1 MSIGYY
7 RFLSRQ
13 AIHMNLR
20 NLNIA
25 PRSLLCFGFF
35 ALLITALGLF
45 SLLQSA
51 GLKESRE
58 TLQDNVLPTVQ
69 AIEQIKTDL
78 VTIRLGNTGLRA
90 ATNADGAKRQ
100 LERISQARGSL
111 EADVRKLKPL
121 LTTEAGLKAFSTMER
136 NLTAYLGVHGRFLE
150 AVDQKREDV
159 INSMTATTGEMTQA
173 AELLSKD
180 IAEVS
185 RLANLKMAES
195 DAMADQTYSQ
205 SRNVTIAAIVIA
217 LAATLALAALFTRSL
232 VAPIAKALAVA
243 QQIAANDL
251 SKPIEVDAKDE
262 PGRLLE
268 ALSVMQQNLRRT
280 LGELGDSSTQ
290 LASTSEEMTAV
301 TEDSLRGVQRQN
313 DEINQAATAINQM
326 SAAVEEVARNASLAS
341 TAARDSSESAANGSK
356 RVGETVSVINELH
369 QAVGAT
375 AVEIDGLA
383 VQVQGIS
390 GVLDVIRGI
399 ADQTNLLA
407 LNAAIEAARAGE
419 AGRGFAVVADEVRA
433 LAHRTQQSTA
443 EIEKMIASIQDG
455 AGKAVSAMG
464 HSSERARASLDVAE
478 AAGLALAE
486 ITAAIVQ
493 INERNMSIASATEE
507 QAQVAREVDRN
518 LTSIRDLSLQTS
530 AGANQTSAASSELS
544 QLAVGLNQLAMRF
557 KM

>member
-1 MSIGYY
+1 
-7 RFLSRQ
+7 
-13 AIHMNLR
+13 MNLR

-45 SLLQSA
+45 SLQQSV

-58 TLQDNVLPTVQ
+58 ALQDNVLPTIQ

-90 ATNADGAKRQ
+90 ASDADGAKRQ
-100 LERISQARGSL
+100 LDRISQARAGL
-111 EADVRKLKPL
+111 ETDVRKLKPL
-121 LTTEAGLKAFSTMER
+121 LITEAGQKAFSSMER
-136 NLTAYLGVHGRFLE
+136 NLMAYLAVHTRFLD
-150 AVDQKREDV
+150 AVAQKREDL
-159 INSMTATTGEMTQA
+159 INAMTNATGEMTQA
-173 AELLSKD
+173 AEQLSKD
-180 IAEVS
+180 ITEVS

-195 DAMADQTYSQ
+195 DAIADQTYSQ
-205 SRNVTIAAIVIA
+205 SRNVTIIAIIVA
-217 LAATLALAALFTRSL
+217 LIATLALAALFTRSL

-243 QQIAANDL
+243 QQIASNDL
-251 SKPIEVDAKDE
+251 SKPIDVDGKDE
-262 PGRLLE
+262 PGRLLQ

-280 LGELGDSSTQ
+280 LGELSDSSSQ

-341 TAARDSSESAANGSK
+341 TAARDSSQSAENGSK

-369 QAVGAT
+369 QAVGVT

-478 AAGLALAE
+478 AAGLALSE

-544 QLAVGLNQLAMRF
+544 QLAVGLNQLALRF

>member
-1 MSIGYY
+1 
-7 RFLSRQ
+7 
-13 AIHMNLR
+13 MNLR

-35 ALLITALGLF
+35 AVLITALGLF
-45 SLLQSA
+45 SLAQSA

-69 AIEQIKTDL
+69 SIEQIKTDL

-90 ATNADGAKRQ
+90 AQNADGANRQ
-100 LERISQARGSL
+100 LERISQARASL
-111 EADVRKLKPL
+111 EADVNKLKPL
-121 LTTEAGLKAFSTMER
+121 LITDAGKTAYSNMVR
-136 NLTAYLGVHGRFLE
+136 NLTAYLAVHSRFLD
-150 AVDQKREDV
+150 AVAQKREDV
-159 INSMTATTGEMTQA
+159 ITAMTITTGEMTQA

-180 IAEVS
+180 ITEVS

-195 DAMADQTYSQ
+195 DAIADQTYSQ

-217 LAATLALAALFTRSL
+217 LAATLVLAALFTRSL

-268 ALSVMQQNLRRT
+268 ALSIMQQNLRRT

-290 LASTSEEMTAV
+290 LASTSEELTAV

-326 SAAVEEVARNASLAS
+326 TAAVEEVARNASLAS
-341 TAARDSSESAANGSK
+341 NAARDSSQSAENGRQ

-369 QAVGAT
+369 EAVGVT

-443 EIEKMIASIQDG
+443 EIEKMIASIQSG

-464 HSSERARASLDVAE
+464 HSSERARASLDVAQ
-478 AAGLALAE
+478 AAGQALVE

-557 KM
+557 RM

>member
-1 MSIGYY
+1 
-7 RFLSRQ
+7 
-13 AIHMNLR
+13 MNLR

-35 ALLITALGLF
+35 AVLITVLGLF
-45 SLLQSA
+45 SLAQSS

-58 TLQDNVLPTVQ
+58 TLQDNVLPTIQ
-69 AIEQIKTDL
+69 SIEQIKTDL
-78 VTIRLGNTGLRA
+78 VTIRLGNTGLRSA
-90 ATNADGAKRQ
+90 SNADGAKRQ
-100 LERISQARGSL
+100 LERISQARSSL
-111 EADVRKLKPL
+111 QADVNKLKAL
-121 LTTEAGLKAFSTMER
+121 LVTEAGKTAFSNMDR
-136 NLTAYLGVHGRFLE
+136 NLVAYLAVHSRFLD
-150 AVDQKREDV
+150 AVAQKREDV
-159 INSMTATTGEMTQA
+159 ISAMTATDGEMTLA
-173 AELLSKD
+173 ADLLSKD
-180 IAEVS
+180 ITEVS

-195 DAMADQTYSQ
+195 DAIADSTYAQ
-205 SRNVTIAAIVIA
+205 SRSVTIAAIVIA
-217 LAATLALAALFTRSL
+217 LAATLTLAALFTRSL

-251 SKPIEVDAKDE
+251 SKPIEVDARDE

-290 LASTSEEMTAV
+290 LASTSEELTAV

-326 SAAVEEVARNASLAS
+326 TAAVEEVARNASLAS
-341 TAARDSSESAANGSK
+341 TAARDSSQSAENGRQ

-369 QAVGAT
+369 EAVGVT
-375 AVEIDGLA
+375 AIEIDGLA

-443 EIEKMIASIQDG
+443 EIEKMIASIQSG

-478 AAGLALAE
+478 AAGQALVE

-544 QLAVGLNQLAMRF
+544 QLAVGLNQLALRF
-557 KM
+557 RM

>member
-1 MSIGYY
+1 
-7 RFLSRQ
+7 
-13 AIHMNLR
+13 MNLR

-35 ALLITALGLF
+35 AALITALGLF
-45 SLLQSA
+45 SLAQSS

-58 TLQDNVLPTVQ
+58 TLQDNVLPTIQ
-69 AIEQIKTDL
+69 SIEQIKTDL
-78 VTIRLGNTGLRA
+78 VTIRLGNTGLRSA
-90 ATNADGAKRQ
+90 SNADGAKRQ
-100 LERISQARGSL
+100 LERISQARSSL
-111 EADVRKLKPL
+111 QADVNKLKAL
-121 LTTEAGLKAFSTMER
+121 LVTEAGKTAFSNMDR
-136 NLTAYLGVHGRFLE
+136 NLAAYLAVHSRFLD
-150 AVDQKREDV
+150 AVAQKREDV
-159 INSMTATTGEMTQA
+159 ISAMTATDGEMTLA
-173 AELLSKD
+173 ADLLSKD
-180 IAEVS
+180 ITEVS
-185 RLANLKMAES
+185 RLANLKMVES
-195 DAMADQTYSQ
+195 DAIADSTYAQ

-217 LAATLALAALFTRSL
+217 LAATLTLAALFTRSL

-251 SKPIEVDAKDE
+251 SKPIEVDARDE

-290 LASTSEEMTAV
+290 LASTSEELTAV

-326 SAAVEEVARNASLAS
+326 TAAVEEVARNASLAS
-341 TAARDSSESAANGSK
+341 TAARDSSQSAENGRQ

-369 QAVGAT
+369 KAVGVT

-443 EIEKMIASIQDG
+443 EIEKMIASIQSG

-478 AAGLALAE
+478 SAGQALAE
-486 ITAAIVQ
+486 INAAIVQ

-557 KM
+557 RM

>member
-1 MSIGYY
+1 
-7 RFLSRQ
+7 
-13 AIHMNLR
+13 MNLR

-51 GLKESRE
+51 DLKQSRE
-58 TLQDNVLPTVQ
+58 ILQNNILPTVQ
-69 AIEQIKTDL
+69 TVEQIKSDL
-78 VTIRLGNTGLRA
+78 LSIRLWNAGLRTA
-90 ATNADGAKRQ
+90 QNAETADMARQ
-100 LERISQARGSL
+100 RITQARSAL
-111 EADVRKLKPL
+111 ETDVRKLKPL
-121 LTTEAGLKAFSTMER
+121 LVTEQGLQAYASMDR
-136 NLTAYLGVHGRFLE
+136 NMSNYLAVHGRYLD
-150 AVDQKREDV
+150 AVTQKRDEV
-159 INSMTATTGEMTQA
+159 VSALTQSTGEMTLA
-173 AELLSKD
+173 AEQLTKD
-180 IAEVS
+180 IAQVS
-185 RLANLKMAES
+185 SLVDQWVTLTAA
-195 DAMADQTYSQ
+195 AADQTYSQ
-205 SRNVTIAAIVIA
+205 SRNVTIAAILVA
-217 LAATLALAALFTRSL
+217 LIATLVLAALFTRSL
-232 VAPIAKALAVA
+232 TTPIAKALAVA
-243 QQIAANDL
+243 EQIAANDF
-251 SKPIEVDAKDE
+251 SKPIEVQGQDE

-268 ALSVMQQNLRRT
+268 ALAVMQQNLRRT
-280 LGELGDSSTQ
+280 LGELGDSSNQ

-301 TEDSLRGVQRQN
+301 TEDALRGIQRQN

-326 SAAVEEVARNASLAS
+326 SAAVEEVARNAAAAS
-341 TAARDSSESAANGSK
+341 TAARDSSQAAQHGSQ
-356 RVGETVSVINELH
+356 RVEETVSVINELH
-369 QAVGAT
+369 EAVGVT

-383 VQVQGIS
+383 VQVQSIS

-443 EIEKMIASIQDG
+443 EIEKMIASIQGG
-455 AGKAVSAMG
+455 ASKAVSAMG
-464 HSSERARASLDVAE
+464 HSSDRARASLDVAQ
-478 AAGLALAE
+478 AAGQALAD

-493 INERNMSIASATEE
+493 INERNISIASATEE

-518 LTSIRDLSLQTS
+518 LTSIRDLSVQTA

-557 KM
+557 KV

>member
-1 MSIGYY
+1 
-7 RFLSRQ
+7 
-13 AIHMNLR
+13 MNLR

-35 ALLITALGLF
+35 AVLITALGLF
-45 SLLQSA
+45 SLAQSS

-58 TLQDNVLPTVQ
+58 TLQDNVLPTIQ
-69 AIEQIKTDL
+69 SIEQIKTDL
-78 VTIRLGNTGLRA
+78 VTIRLGNTGLRSA
-90 ATNADGAKRQ
+90 SNADGAKRQ
-100 LERISQARGSL
+100 LERISQARSSL
-111 EADVRKLKPL
+111 QADVNKLKAL
-121 LTTEAGLKAFSTMER
+121 LVTEAGKTAFSNMDR
-136 NLTAYLGVHGRFLE
+136 NLVAYLAVHSRFLD
-150 AVDQKREDV
+150 AVAQKREDV
-159 INSMTATTGEMTQA
+159 ISAMTATDGEMTLA
-173 AELLSKD
+173 ADLLSKD
-180 IAEVS
+180 ITEVS

-195 DAMADQTYSQ
+195 DAIADSTYAQ

-217 LAATLALAALFTRSL
+217 LAATLTLAALFTRSL

-251 SKPIEVDAKDE
+251 SKPIEVDARDE

-290 LASTSEEMTAV
+290 LASTSEELTAV

-326 SAAVEEVARNASLAS
+326 TAAVEEVARNASLAS
-341 TAARDSSESAANGSK
+341 TAARDSSQSAENGRQ

-369 QAVGAT
+369 EAVGVT
-375 AVEIDGLA
+375 AIEIDGLA

-443 EIEKMIASIQDG
+443 EIEKMIASIQSG

-478 AAGLALAE
+478 AAGQALVE

-544 QLAVGLNQLAMRF
+544 QLAVGLNQLALRF
-557 KM
+557 RM

>member
-1 MSIGYY
+1 
-7 RFLSRQ
+7 
-13 AIHMNLR
+13 MNLR

-45 SLLQSA
+45 SLQQSV

-58 TLQDNVLPTVQ
+58 ALQDNVLPTVQ
-69 AIEQIKTDL
+69 TIEQIKTDL

-90 ATNADGAKRQ
+90 ASDAEGAKRQ
-100 LERISQARGSL
+100 LDRISQARIGL

-121 LTTEAGLKAFSTMER
+121 LITEAGQKAFSSMER
-136 NLTAYLGVHGRFLE
+136 NLMGYLAVHTRFLD
-150 AVDQKREDV
+150 AVAQKREDL
-159 INSMTATTGEMTQA
+159 INAMTNATGEMTQA
-173 AELLSKD
+173 AEQLSKD
-180 IAEVS
+180 ITEVS
-185 RLANLKMAES
+185 RLADLKMAES
-195 DAMADQTYSQ
+195 DAIADQTYSQ
-205 SRNVTIAAIVIA
+205 SRNVTIIAIIVA
-217 LAATLALAALFTRSL
+217 LIATLGLAALFTRSL

-251 SKPIEVDAKDE
+251 SKPIDVDGKDE
-262 PGRLLE
+262 PGRLLQ

-280 LGELGDSSTQ
+280 LGELSDSSSQ

-341 TAARDSSESAANGSK
+341 TAARDSSQSAENGSK

-369 QAVGAT
+369 QAVGVT

-478 AAGLALAE
+478 AAGLALKE

-544 QLAVGLNQLAMRF
+544 QLAVGLNQLALRF

>member
-1 MSIGYY
+1 MLFRS
-7 RFLSRQ
+7 
-13 AIHMNLR
+13 NL
-20 NLNIA
+20 
-25 PRSLLCFGFF
+25 
-35 ALLITALGLF
+35 
-45 SLLQSA
+45 
-51 GLKESRE
+51 
-58 TLQDNVLPTVQ
+58 
-69 AIEQIKTDL
+69 
-78 VTIRLGNTGLRA
+78 
-90 ATNADGAKRQ
+90 
-100 LERISQARGSL
+100 
-111 EADVRKLKPL
+111 
-121 LTTEAGLKAFSTMER
+121 M
-136 NLTAYLGVHGRFLE
+136 AYLGVHSRFLD
-150 AVDQKREDV
+150 AVAQKREDI
-159 INSMTATTGEMTQA
+159 INAMTLPTGEMTLA
-173 AELLSKD
+173 ADLLSKD
-180 IAEVS
+180 ITEVS
-185 RLANLKMAES
+185 RLANLKMTES
-195 DAMADQTYSQ
+195 DAIADKNYSQ
-205 SRNVTIAAIVIA
+205 SRNVTIAAIVVA

-290 LASTSEEMTAV
+290 LASTSEELTAV

-326 SAAVEEVARNASLAS
+326 TAAVEEVARNASLAS
-341 TAARDSSESAANGSK
+341 SAARDSSQSAENGRQ

-369 QAVGAT
+369 EAVGVT

-443 EIEKMIASIQDG
+443 EIEKMIASIQSG

-478 AAGLALAE
+478 AAGQALVE

-557 KM
+557 RM

>member
-1 MSIGYY
+1 
-7 RFLSRQ
+7 
-13 AIHMNLR
+13 MNLR

-45 SLLQSA
+45 SLQQSV

-58 TLQDNVLPTVQ
+58 ALQDNVLPTVQ
-69 AIEQIKTDL
+69 TIEQIKTDL

-90 ATNADGAKRQ
+90 ASDAEGAKRQ
-100 LERISQARGSL
+100 VERISQARSGL

-121 LTTEAGLKAFSTMER
+121 LITEAGQKAFSSMER
-136 NLTAYLGVHGRFLE
+136 NLMAYLAVHTRFLD
-150 AVDQKREDV
+150 AVAQKREDL
-159 INSMTATTGEMTQA
+159 INAMTNATGEMTQA
-173 AELLSKD
+173 AEQLSKD
-180 IAEVS
+180 ITEVS
-185 RLANLKMAES
+185 RLADLKMAES
-195 DAMADQTYSQ
+195 DAIADQTYSQ
-205 SRNVTIAAIVIA
+205 SRNVTIIAIIVA
-217 LAATLALAALFTRSL
+217 LIATLGLAALFTRSL

-251 SKPIEVDAKDE
+251 SKPIDVDGTDE
-262 PGRLLE
+262 PGRLLQ
-268 ALSVMQQNLRRT
+268 ALSVMQQNLRHT
-280 LGELGDSSTQ
+280 LGELSDSSSQ

-341 TAARDSSESAANGSK
+341 TAARDSSQSAENGSK

-369 QAVGAT
+369 QAVGVT

-478 AAGLALAE
+478 AAGLALKE

-530 AGANQTSAASSELS
+530 AGANQTSAASNELS
-544 QLAVGLNQLAMRF
+544 QLAVGLNQLALRF

>member
-1 MSIGYY
+1 
-7 RFLSRQ
+7 
-13 AIHMNLR
+13 MNLR

-45 SLLQSA
+45 SLQQSV

-58 TLQDNVLPTVQ
+58 ALQDNVLPTVQ
-69 AIEQIKTDL
+69 TIEQIKTDL

-90 ATNADGAKRQ
+90 ASDAEGAKRQ
-100 LERISQARGSL
+100 VERISQARSGL

-121 LTTEAGLKAFSTMER
+121 LITEAGQKAFSSMER
-136 NLTAYLGVHGRFLE
+136 NLMAYLAVHTRFLD
-150 AVDQKREDV
+150 AVAQKREDL
-159 INSMTATTGEMTQA
+159 INAMTNATGEMTQA
-173 AELLSKD
+173 AEQLSKD
-180 IAEVS
+180 ITEVS
-185 RLANLKMAES
+185 RLADLKMAES
-195 DAMADQTYSQ
+195 DAIADQTYSQ
-205 SRNVTIAAIVIA
+205 SRNVTIIAIIVA
-217 LAATLALAALFTRSL
+217 LIATLGLAALFTRSL

-251 SKPIEVDAKDE
+251 SKPIDVDGNDE
-262 PGRLLE
+262 PGRLLQ

-280 LGELGDSSTQ
+280 LGELSDSSSQ

-341 TAARDSSESAANGSK
+341 TAARDSSQSAENGSK

-369 QAVGAT
+369 QAVGVT

-383 VQVQGIS
+383 IQVQGIS

-478 AAGLALAE
+478 AAGLALKE

-530 AGANQTSAASSELS
+530 AGANQTSAASNELS
-544 QLAVGLNQLAMRF
+544 QLAVGLNQLALRF

>member
-1 MSIGYY
+1 
-7 RFLSRQ
+7 
-13 AIHMNLR
+13 MNLR

-25 PRSLLCFGFF
+25 PRALLCFGFF
-35 ALLITALGLF
+35 AMLITAMGLF
-45 SLLQSA
+45 SLSQSA
-51 GLKESRE
+51 ALKESRE
-58 TLQDNVLPTVQ
+58 TLQENVLPTVQ
-69 AIEQIKTDL
+69 TIEQIKNDL
-78 VTIRLGNTGLRA
+78 LTIRLGNTGLRA
-90 ATNADGAKRQ
+90 AQTAQDADRSR
-100 LERISQARGSL
+100 ERISQARNSL
-111 EADVRKLKPL
+111 DTDIHKLKPL
-121 LTTEAGLKAFSTMER
+121 MVTQAGQKVYNALEA
-136 NLTAYLGVHGRFLE
+136 NLTAYLAIHSSFLD
-150 AVDQKREDV
+150 AVTQKREDV
-159 INSMTATTGEMTQA
+159 IKGLTISTGEMTLA
-173 AELLSKD
+173 ADRLSKD
-180 IAEVS
+180 IAEIS
-185 RLANLKMAES
+185 RLADIKIADS
-195 DAMADQTYSQ
+195 DALADKTYSE
-205 SRNVTIAAIVIA
+205 SRSVTIAAIVIA
-217 LAATLALAALFTRSL
+217 LIATVGLAALFTRSL
-232 VAPIAKALAVA
+232 VAPISKALAVA

-251 SKPIEVDAKDE
+251 SKPIEVDGKDE
-262 PGRLLE
+262 PGRLLQ

-290 LASTSEEMTAV
+290 LASTSEELTAV

-326 SAAVEEVARNASLAS
+326 SAAVEEVAHNASLAS
-341 TAARDSSESAANGSK
+341 TAARDSSQSAENGSK
-356 RVGETVSVINELH
+356 RVGETVAVINELH
-369 QAVGAT
+369 EAVGAT
-375 AVEIDGLA
+375 AIEIDGLA
-383 VQVQGIS
+383 VQVQSIS

-443 EIEKMIASIQDG
+443 EIEQMIASIQSG
-455 AGKAVSAMG
+455 AGKAVTAMG
-464 HSSERARASLDVAE
+464 HSSERARASLDVAQ

>member
-1 MSIGYY
+1 
-7 RFLSRQ
+7 
-13 AIHMNLR
+13 MNLR

-35 ALLITALGLF
+35 AVLITALGLF
-45 SLLQSA
+45 SLAQSA

-58 TLQDNVLPTVQ
+58 TLQDNVLPTIQ
-69 AIEQIKTDL
+69 SIEQIKTDL

-90 ATNADGAKRQ
+90 AQNADGANRQ
-100 LERISQARGSL
+100 LERISQARASL
-111 EADVRKLKPL
+111 EADVNKLKPL
-121 LTTEAGLKAFSTMER
+121 LITDAGKTAFSNMVR
-136 NLTAYLGVHGRFLE
+136 NLTAYLAVHSRFLD
-150 AVDQKREDV
+150 AVAQKRED
-159 INSMTATTGEMTQA
+159 IITAMTITTGEMTQA

-180 IAEVS
+180 ITEVS

-195 DAMADQTYSQ
+195 DAIADQTYSQ

-268 ALSVMQQNLRRT
+268 ALSIMQQNLRRT

-290 LASTSEEMTAV
+290 LASTSEELTAV

-326 SAAVEEVARNASLAS
+326 TAAVEEVARNASLAS
-341 TAARDSSESAANGSK
+341 NAARDSSQSAENGRQ

-369 QAVGAT
+369 EAVGVT

-443 EIEKMIASIQDG
+443 EIEKMITSIQSG

-464 HSSERARASLDVAE
+464 HSSERARASLDVAQ
-478 AAGLALAE
+478 AAGQALVE

-557 KM
+557 RM